1 MGSPALR
8 GPGATDV
15 DEGRVACSS
24 RQHACASAEANLR
37 RAARSRARARADAHD
52 RGDKVFATIRV
63 RAWWNDKLGVFR
75 IGHMFG
81 LAVRDKGS
89 ERTATIQMT
98 A

>member
-1 MGSPALR
+1 MHGIDA
-8 GPGATDV
+8 
-15 DEGRVACSS
+15 
-24 RQHACASAEANLR
+24 
-37 RAARSRARARADAHD
+37 SRAFLAQVWIDETRCSRLLDCLD
-52 RGDKVFATIRV
+52 NFRKEWD
-63 RAWWNDKLGVFR
+63 DKLGVFR